1 MNLTFLLKK
10 SECPPEILTHH
21 AISVFTEGQD
31 VTFLLEN
38 DNIVT
43 APLEMV
49 ESALP
54 ETDNCEIEQHLLNK
68 CNPTLAVKTTSK
80 DNRTIAIQFL

>member
-1 MNLTFLLKK
+1 MNLKFLLQEL
-10 SECPPEILTHH
+10 ECPPEILTHN
-21 AISVFTEGQD
+21 AISVCIDWQD

-54 ETDNCEIEQHLLNK
+54 EIDNCEIEQHLLNK

-80 DNRTIAIQFL
+80 DKKAIAFQVL